1 MKLHRP
7 TMMKHLRQEEEW
19 DVCIIGGGA
28 TGLGIALE
36 AAASGLRTA
45 LIEGRD
51 FASGSSSRSTKLVHG
66 GVRYL
71 EQGKMSLVSEALKER
86 DRLMTNAAGHVD
98 DFGFLIPVKRQWA
111 RFYYGIGLRLYDLL
125 AGSHRWG
132 RTEWV
137 GKREITNR
145 LPHLAE
151 LGFIGAWRY
160 RDGRFNDAELALG
173 LAKTAA
179 QHGAILANHCRA
191 EGFIKEKG
199 LVAGVHVQDVLTGEK
214 FQLSAKVVVNACG
227 PYSDAICRMD
237 DPEHEDELRPS
248 QGIHLV
254 FDAEILKG
262 GDALLIPK
270 TDDGRVLFAV
280 PWLGKVLVGTTDTP
294 VDRSR
299 RRSPWRMEDEVDF
312 RARTT
317 PTASWGCNYNAR
329 RHPQRLCRPP
339 PPDPRA
345 ARRIPPTCLA
355 QPRRRRM
362 SPSGLVNVRGGK
374 WTTYRKM
381 AEDTVRFFKKECG
394 LEFEPA
400 DTAVLALDMTNT
412 QPRGMHPKDESELA
426 SAVTLAVEEEMCM
439 TTEDFLARRYRTLFL
454 DAKNARSSAVLV
466 SELLSQ
472 NHGLNAEWAQ
482 RQSLDFQN
490 LAQHYLPTP

>member
-199 LVAGVHVQDVLTGEK
+199 LVAGVHIQDVLTGEK

-294 VDRSR
+294 VNRIDMEPLAMEEEVAFVLDHANRFLGLQLKREDIRSVFAGLRPLIQGR
-299 RRSPWRMEDEVDF
+299 RENTAKLSRSHEVG
-312 RARTT
+312 A
-317 PTASWGCNYNAR
+317 
-329 RHPQRLCRPP
+329 
-339 PPDPRA
+339 
-345 ARRIPPTCLA
+345 
-355 QPRRRRM
+355 

-400 DTAVLALDMTNT
+400 DTSVLALDMTNT

>member
-199 LVAGVHVQDVLTGEK
+199 LVAGVHIQDVLTGEK

-294 VDRSR
+294 VDRIDMEPLAMEEEVAFVLDHANRFLGLQLKREDIRSVFAGLRPLIQGRRENTAKLSR
-299 RRSPWRMEDEVDF
+299 SHEVG
-312 RARTT
+312 A
-317 PTASWGCNYNAR
+317 
-329 RHPQRLCRPP
+329 
-339 PPDPRA
+339 
-345 ARRIPPTCLA
+345 
-355 QPRRRRM
+355 

-394 LEFEPA
+394 LEFEPG

>member
-191 EGFIKEKG
+191 EGFIKEKD
-199 LVAGVHVQDVLTGEK
+199 LVAGVHIQDVLTGEK

-294 VDRSR
+294 VDRIDMEPLAMEEEVAFVLDHANRFLGLQLKREDIRSVFAGLRPLIQGRRENTAKLSR
-299 RRSPWRMEDEVDF
+299 SHEVG
-312 RARTT
+312 A
-317 PTASWGCNYNAR
+317 
-329 RHPQRLCRPP
+329 
-339 PPDPRA
+339 
-345 ARRIPPTCLA
+345 
-355 QPRRRRM
+355 

>member
-1 MKLHRP
+1 
-7 TMMKHLRQEEEW
+7 
-19 DVCIIGGGA
+19 VCIIGGGA

-199 LVAGVHVQDVLTGEK
+199 LVAGVHIQDVLTGEK

-294 VDRSR
+294 VDRIDMEPLAMEEEVAFVLDHANRFLGLQLKREDIRSVFAGLRPLIQGRRENTAKLSR
-299 RRSPWRMEDEVDF
+299 SHEVG
-312 RARTT
+312 A
-317 PTASWGCNYNAR
+317 
-329 RHPQRLCRPP
+329 
-339 PPDPRA
+339 
-345 ARRIPPTCLA
+345 
-355 QPRRRRM
+355 

>member
-45 LIEGRD
+45 LIEGLD

-199 LVAGVHVQDVLTGEK
+199 LVAGVHIQDVHTGEK

-294 VDRSR
+294 VDRIDMEPLAMEEEVAFVLDHANRFLGLQLKREDIRSVFAGLRPLIQGRRENTAKLSR
-299 RRSPWRMEDEVDF
+299 SHEVG
-312 RARTT
+312 A
-317 PTASWGCNYNAR
+317 
-329 RHPQRLCRPP
+329 
-339 PPDPRA
+339 
-345 ARRIPPTCLA
+345 
-355 QPRRRRM
+355 

>member
-7 TMMKHLRQEEEW
+7 TMLARLREPEQW

-51 FASGSSSRSTKLVHG
+51 FASGTSSRSTKLVHG

-86 DRLMTNAAGHVD
+86 DRMMANAAGHID
-98 DFGFLIPVKRQWA
+98 DYGFIIPVKRRWA
-111 RFYYGIGLRLYDLL
+111 QFYYGMGLRLYDLL

-132 RTEWV
+132 RTEWISRKEV
-137 GKREITNR
+137 TRR

-151 LGFIGAWRY
+151 AGFIGAWRY

-173 LAKTAA
+173 LARTAVQQSA
-179 QHGAILANHCRA
+179 TLVNHCRA
-191 EGFIKEKG
+191 EAFAKKNGRIT
-199 LVAGVHVQDVLTGEK
+199 GVQAQDTLTGEA
-214 FQLSAKVVVNACG
+214 FTLSAKVVINACG
-227 PYSDAICRMD
+227 PYSDALCRLD
-237 DPEHEDELRPS
+237 DPAHESQLRPS

-254 FDAEILKG
+254 FDADILKG

-294 VDRSR
+294 VDHLDAEPKALEEEIAFVLDHANRFLGLQLRRDDIRSVFAGLRPLIQGR
-299 RRSPWRMEDEVDF
+299 RDNTAKLSRSHEVD
-312 RARTT
+312 
-317 PTASWGCNYNAR
+317 ASA
-329 RHPQRLCRPP
+329 
-339 PPDPRA
+339 
-345 ARRIPPTCLA
+345 
-355 QPRRRRM
+355 
-362 SPSGLVNVRGGK
+362 SGLVNVRGGK

-381 AEDTVRFFKKECG
+381 AEDTVGFLRKHCG

-400 DTAVLALDMTNT
+400 DTTNLALKMGDTS
-412 QPRGMHPKDESELA
+412 PRGLHPTDTKELA
-426 SAVTLAVEEEMCM
+426 TAVQQAVEEEMCI
-439 TTEDFLARRYRTLFL
+439 TIEDFLARRYRTLFL
-454 DAKNARSSAVLV
+454 DAKAAQQAAPDVAQ
-466 SELLSQ
+466 LL
-472 NHGLNAEWAQ
+472 A
-482 RQSLDFQN
+482 DFQGKDDQWKAAAVESFTE
-490 LAQHYLPTP
+490 LANHYLPNHTH

>member
-1 MKLHRP
+1 M
-7 TMMKHLRQEEEW
+7 
-19 DVCIIGGGA
+19 CIIGGGA

-199 LVAGVHVQDVLTGEK
+199 LVAGVHIQDVLTGEK

-294 VDRSR
+294 VNRIDMEPLAMEEEVAFVLDHANRFLGLQLKREDIRSVFAGLRPLIQGR
-299 RRSPWRMEDEVDF
+299 RENTAKLSRSHEVG
-312 RARTT
+312 A
-317 PTASWGCNYNAR
+317 
-329 RHPQRLCRPP
+329 
-339 PPDPRA
+339 
-345 ARRIPPTCLA
+345 
-355 QPRRRRM
+355 

-426 SAVTLAVEEEMCM
+426 TAVTLAVEEEMCM

>member
-7 TMMKHLRQEEEW
+7 TMLARLREEAQW

-51 FASGSSSRSTKLVHG
+51 FAAGTSSRSTKLVHG

-71 EQGKMSLVSEALKER
+71 EQGKLSLVSEALKER
-86 DRLMTNAAGHVD
+86 DRMMANADGHVD
-98 DFGFLIPVKRQWA
+98 DYGFLIPVKRRWA
-111 RFYYGIGLRLYDLL
+111 QFYYGMGLRLYDLL

-132 RTEWV
+132 RTEWIGRKEV
-137 GKREITNR
+137 TRR

-151 LGFIGAWRY
+151 AGFIGAWRY

-179 QHGAILANHCRA
+179 QQGATLVNHCRA
-191 EGFIKEKG
+191 KGFLKENG
-199 LVAGVHVQDVLTGEK
+199 RITGVTAQDVLTGDT
-214 FQLSAKVVVNACG
+214 FTLSAKVVVNACG
-227 PYSDAICRMD
+227 PYSDALCRLD
-237 DPEHEDELRPS
+237 DPAHENELRPS

-254 FDAEILKG
+254 FDADILKG

-294 VDRSR
+294 VDQLDLEPLAMEEEIAFVLNHANRFLGLQLRREDIRSVFAGLRPLIQGR
-299 RRSPWRMEDEVDF
+299 RDNTAKLSRSHEVD
-312 RARTT
+312 
-317 PTASWGCNYNAR
+317 ASA
-329 RHPQRLCRPP
+329 
-339 PPDPRA
+339 
-345 ARRIPPTCLA
+345 
-355 QPRRRRM
+355 
-362 SPSGLVNVRGGK
+362 SGLVNVRGGK

-381 AEDTVRFFKKECG
+381 AEDTVRFLRKKCG
-394 LEFEPA
+394 LEFVPA
-400 DTAVLALDMTNT
+400 DTSKRPLEMGSEA
-412 QPRGMHPKDESELA
+412 PRGLHPEDPKALA
-426 SAVTLAVEEEMCM
+426 AAVSKAVEEEMCV

-454 DAKNARSSAVLV
+454 DARAAAQAAPEVSRLLATARSQDEAWEAAQIRAFE
-466 SELLSQ
+466 ELA
-472 NHGLNAEWAQ
+472 H
-482 RQSLDFQN
+482 
-490 LAQHYLPTP
+490 HYLPANTP

>member
-7 TMMKHLRQEEEW
+7 TMLARLREEEQW

-51 FASGSSSRSTKLVHG
+51 FAAGTSSRSTKLVHG

-86 DRLMTNAAGHVD
+86 DRMMANAAGHID
-98 DFGFLIPVKRQWA
+98 DYGFLIPVKRRWA
-111 RFYYGIGLRLYDLL
+111 RFYYGMGLRLYDLL

-137 GKREITNR
+137 GRKEVTRR

-151 LGFIGAWRY
+151 AGFIGAWRY

-179 QHGAILANHCRA
+179 KKGATLVNHCRA
-191 EGFIKEKG
+191 DGFLKENG
-199 LVAGVHVQDVLTGEK
+199 RITGVQAHDTLTGDT
-214 FQLSAKVVVNACG
+214 FALSAKVVINACG
-227 PYSDAICRMD
+227 PYSDALCRLD
-237 DPEHEDELRPS
+237 DPAHQNELRPS

-254 FDAEILKG
+254 FDADILKG

-294 VDRSR
+294 VDHLDPEPKALEEEIAFVLDHANRFLGLQLRREDIRSVFAGLRPLIQGR
-299 RRSPWRMEDEVDF
+299 RDNTAKLSRSHEVE
-312 RARTT
+312 
-317 PTASWGCNYNAR
+317 ASA
-329 RHPQRLCRPP
+329 
-339 PPDPRA
+339 
-345 ARRIPPTCLA
+345 
-355 QPRRRRM
+355 
-362 SPSGLVNVRGGK
+362 SGLVNVRGGK

-381 AEDTVRFFKKECG
+381 AEDTVRFLHKNSG
-394 LEFEPA
+394 LDFEPA
-400 DTAVLALDMTNT
+400 DTSGLALDMGAAA
-412 QPRGMHPKDESELA
+412 PRGMHPSDARELA
-426 SAVTLAVEEEMCM
+426 DAVALAVEEEMCV
-439 TTEDFLARRYRTLFL
+439 TVEDFLARRYRTLFL
-454 DAKNARSSAVLV
+454 DARAAGLAAPEVARLLAAARDQNEEWTTSQIHAFE
-466 SELLSQ
+466 ELAL
-472 NHGLNAEWAQ
+472 
-482 RQSLDFQN
+482 
-490 LAQHYLPTP
+490 HYLPSNTF

>member
-1 MKLHRP
+1 M
-7 TMMKHLRQEEEW
+7 
-19 DVCIIGGGA
+19 CIIGGGA

-199 LVAGVHVQDVLTGEK
+199 LVAGVHIQDVLTGEK

-294 VDRSR
+294 VNRIDMEPLAMEEEVAFVLDHANRFLGLQLKREDIRSVFAGLRPLIQGR
-299 RRSPWRMEDEVDF
+299 RENTAKLSRSHEVG
-312 RARTT
+312 A
-317 PTASWGCNYNAR
+317 
-329 RHPQRLCRPP
+329 
-339 PPDPRA
+339 
-345 ARRIPPTCLA
+345 
-355 QPRRRRM
+355 

>member
-7 TMMKHLRQEEEW
+7 TMLARLREESQW

-51 FASGSSSRSTKLVHG
+51 FAAGTSSRSTKLVHG

-71 EQGKMSLVSEALKER
+71 EQGKLSLVSEALKER
-86 DRLMTNAAGHVD
+86 DRMMANTGGHID
-98 DFGFLIPVKRQWA
+98 DYGFLIPVKRRWA
-111 RFYYGIGLRLYDLL
+111 QFYYGMGLRLYDLL

-132 RTEWV
+132 RTEWIGRKEV
-137 GKREITNR
+137 TRR

-151 LGFIGAWRY
+151 AGFIGAWRY

-179 QHGAILANHCRA
+179 QQGATLVNHCRA
-191 EGFIKEKG
+191 EGFTKENG
-199 LVAGVHVQDVLTGEK
+199 RITGVTVQDVLTSDT
-214 FQLSAKVVVNACG
+214 FALSAKVVINACG
-227 PYSDAICRMD
+227 PYSDALCRLD
-237 DPEHEDELRPS
+237 NPAHENELRPS

-254 FDAEILKG
+254 FDADILKG

-294 VDRSR
+294 VDQLDLEPLAMEEEIAFVLNHANRFLGLQLRREDIRSVFAGLRPLIQGR
-299 RRSPWRMEDEVDF
+299 RDNTAKLSRSHEVD
-312 RARTT
+312 
-317 PTASWGCNYNAR
+317 ASA
-329 RHPQRLCRPP
+329 
-339 PPDPRA
+339 
-345 ARRIPPTCLA
+345 
-355 QPRRRRM
+355 
-362 SPSGLVNVRGGK
+362 SGLVNVRGGK

-381 AEDTVRFFKKECG
+381 AEDTVRFLRKKCG
-394 LEFEPA
+394 LDFVPT
-400 DTAVLALDMTNT
+400 DTSERSLEMGSAA
-412 QPRGMHPKDESELA
+412 PRGMHPDDPTAL
-426 SAVTLAVEEEMCM
+426 SAAVSKAVEEEMCV

-454 DAKNARSSAVLV
+454 DARAAAQAAPEVSRLLAAARSQDEAWEAAQTRAFE
-466 SELLSQ
+466 ELA
-472 NHGLNAEWAQ
+472 H
-482 RQSLDFQN
+482 
-490 LAQHYLPTP
+490 HYLPSNTP

>member
-294 VDRSR
+294 VDRIDMEPLAMEEEVAFVLDHANRFLGLQLKREDIRSVFAGLRPLIQGRRENTAKLSR
-299 RRSPWRMEDEVDF
+299 SHEVG
-312 RARTT
+312 A
-317 PTASWGCNYNAR
+317 
-329 RHPQRLCRPP
+329 
-339 PPDPRA
+339 
-345 ARRIPPTCLA
+345 
-355 QPRRRRM
+355 

>member
-7 TMMKHLRQEEEW
+7 TMLARLREPEQW

-51 FASGSSSRSTKLVHG
+51 FASGTSSRSTKLVHG

-86 DRLMTNAAGHVD
+86 DRMMANAAGHID
-98 DFGFLIPVKRQWA
+98 DYGFIIPVKRRWA
-111 RFYYGIGLRLYDLL
+111 QFYYGMGLRLYDLL

-132 RTEWV
+132 RTEWISRKEV
-137 GKREITNR
+137 TRR

-151 LGFIGAWRY
+151 AGFIGAWRY

-179 QHGAILANHCRA
+179 QHGATLVNHCRA
-191 EGFIKEKG
+191 DGFLKENG
-199 LVAGVHVQDVLTGEK
+199 RITSVTAQDVLTGDT
-214 FQLSAKVVVNACG
+214 FTLSAKVVINACG
-227 PYSDAICRMD
+227 PNSDALCRLD
-237 DPEHEDELRPS
+237 DPAHENELRPS

-254 FDAEILKG
+254 FDADILKG

-294 VDRSR
+294 VDHLDPEPKALEEEIAFVLDHANRFLGLQLRREDIRSVFAGLRPLIQGR
-299 RRSPWRMEDEVDF
+299 RDNTAKLSRSHEVD
-312 RARTT
+312 
-317 PTASWGCNYNAR
+317 ASA
-329 RHPQRLCRPP
+329 
-339 PPDPRA
+339 
-345 ARRIPPTCLA
+345 
-355 QPRRRRM
+355 
-362 SPSGLVNVRGGK
+362 SGLVNVRGGK

-381 AEDTVRFFKKECG
+381 AEDTVGFLRKHCG
-394 LEFEPA
+394 LHFEPA
-400 DTAVLALDMTNT
+400 DTTDLALEMGDIS
-412 QPRGMHPKDESELA
+412 PRGMHPTDTKELA
-426 SAVTLAVEEEMCM
+426 TAVQKAVEEEMCI
-439 TTEDFLARRYRTLFL
+439 TIEDFLARRYRTLFL
-454 DAKNARSSAVLV
+454 DAKAAQQAAPDVAQ
-466 SELLSQ
+466 LL
-472 NHGLNAEWAQ
+472 A
-482 RQSLDFQN
+482 DFQGKDDQWKAAAVESFTE
-490 LAQHYLPTP
+490 LANHYLPNHTH

>member
-199 LVAGVHVQDVLTGEK
+199 LVAGVHIQDVLTGEK

-294 VDRSR
+294 VDRIDMEPLAMEEEVAFVLDHANRFLGLQLKREDIRSVFAGLRPLIQGRRENTAKLSR
-299 RRSPWRMEDEVDF
+299 SHEVG
-312 RARTT
+312 A
-317 PTASWGCNYNAR
+317 
-329 RHPQRLCRPP
+329 
-339 PPDPRA
+339 
-345 ARRIPPTCLA
+345 
-355 QPRRRRM
+355 

>member
-1 MKLHRP
+1 M
-7 TMMKHLRQEEEW
+7 
-19 DVCIIGGGA
+19 CIIGGGA

-199 LVAGVHVQDVLTGEK
+199 LVAGVHIQDVLTVEK

-294 VDRSR
+294 VDRIDMEPLAMEEEVAFVLDHANRFLGLQLKREDIRSVFAGLRPLIQGRRENTAKLSR
-299 RRSPWRMEDEVDF
+299 SHEVG
-312 RARTT
+312 A
-317 PTASWGCNYNAR
+317 
-329 RHPQRLCRPP
+329 
-339 PPDPRA
+339 
-345 ARRIPPTCLA
+345 
-355 QPRRRRM
+355 

>member
-294 VDRSR
+294 VDRIDMEPLAMEEEVAFVLDHANRFLGLQLKREDIRSVFAGLRPLIQGRRENTAKLSR
-299 RRSPWRMEDEVDF
+299 SHEVG
-312 RARTT
+312 A
-317 PTASWGCNYNAR
+317 
-329 RHPQRLCRPP
+329 
-339 PPDPRA
+339 
-345 ARRIPPTCLA
+345 
-355 QPRRRRM
+355 

-381 AEDTVRFFKKECG
+381 A
-394 LEFEPA
+394 
-400 DTAVLALDMTNT
+400 
-412 QPRGMHPKDESELA
+412 
-426 SAVTLAVEEEMCM
+426 
-439 TTEDFLARRYRTLFL
+439 
-454 DAKNARSSAVLV
+454 
-466 SELLSQ
+466 
-472 NHGLNAEWAQ
+472 
-482 RQSLDFQN
+482 
-490 LAQHYLPTP
+490 

>member
-7 TMMKHLRQEEEW
+7 TMLARLRELEQW

-51 FASGSSSRSTKLVHG
+51 FASGTSSRSTKLLHG

-86 DRLMTNAAGHVD
+86 DRMMANAAGHID
-98 DFGFLIPVKRQWA
+98 DYGFLIPVKRRWA
-111 RFYYGIGLRLYDLL
+111 RFYYGMGLRLYDLL

-132 RTEWV
+132 RTEWIGRKEV
-137 GKREITNR
+137 TRR

-151 LGFIGAWRY
+151 AGFIGAWRY

-179 QHGAILANHCRA
+179 QHGATLVNHCRA
-191 EGFIKEKG
+191 DGFLKENG
-199 LVAGVHVQDVLTGEK
+199 RITSVTAQDVLTGDT
-214 FQLSAKVVVNACG
+214 FTLSAKVVINACG
-227 PYSDAICRMD
+227 PYSDALCRLD
-237 DPEHEDELRPS
+237 DPAHENELRPS

-254 FDAEILKG
+254 FDADILKG

-294 VDRSR
+294 VDHLDPEPKALEEEIAFVLDHANRFLGLQLRREDIRSVFAGLRPLIQGR
-299 RRSPWRMEDEVDF
+299 RDNTAKLSRSHEVD
-312 RARTT
+312 
-317 PTASWGCNYNAR
+317 ASA
-329 RHPQRLCRPP
+329 
-339 PPDPRA
+339 
-345 ARRIPPTCLA
+345 
-355 QPRRRRM
+355 
-362 SPSGLVNVRGGK
+362 SGLVNVRGGK

-381 AEDTVRFFKKECG
+381 AEDTVGFLRKHCR
-394 LEFEPA
+394 LEFKPA
-400 DTAVLALDMTNT
+400 DTTSLALEMGDTS
-412 QPRGMHPKDESELA
+412 PRGMHPTDTKELA
-426 SAVTLAVEEEMCM
+426 TAVQKAVEEEMCI
-439 TTEDFLARRYRTLFL
+439 TIEDFLARRYRTLFL
-454 DAKNARSSAVLV
+454 DAKAAQQAAPDVAQ
-466 SELLSQ
+466 LL
-472 NHGLNAEWAQ
+472 A
-482 RQSLDFQN
+482 DFQGKDDEWKAAAVESFTE
-490 LAQHYLPTP
+490 LANHYLPNHTH

>member
-199 LVAGVHVQDVLTGEK
+199 LVAGVHIQDVLTGEK

-294 VDRSR
+294 VDRIDMEPLAMEEEVAFVLDHANRFLGLQLKREDIRSVFAGLRPLIQGRRENTAKLSR
-299 RRSPWRMEDEVDF
+299 SHEVG
-312 RARTT
+312 A
-317 PTASWGCNYNAR
+317 
-329 RHPQRLCRPP
+329 
-339 PPDPRA
+339 
-345 ARRIPPTCLA
+345 
-355 QPRRRRM
+355 

-412 QPRGMHPKDESELA
+412 QPRGMHPKDKSELA

>member
-1 MKLHRP
+1 M
-7 TMMKHLRQEEEW
+7 
-19 DVCIIGGGA
+19 CIIGGGA

-294 VDRSR
+294 VDRIDMEPLAMEEEVAFVLDHANRFLGLQLKREDIRSVFAGLRPLIQGRRENTAKLSR
-299 RRSPWRMEDEVDF
+299 SHEVG
-312 RARTT
+312 A
-317 PTASWGCNYNAR
+317 
-329 RHPQRLCRPP
+329 
-339 PPDPRA
+339 
-345 ARRIPPTCLA
+345 
-355 QPRRRRM
+355 

>member
-199 LVAGVHVQDVLTGEK
+199 LVAGVHIQDVLTGEK

-294 VDRSR
+294 VNRIDMEPLAMEEEVAFVLDHANRFLGLQLKREDIRSVFAGLRPLIQGR
-299 RRSPWRMEDEVDF
+299 RENTAKLSRSHEVG
-312 RARTT
+312 A
-317 PTASWGCNYNAR
+317 
-329 RHPQRLCRPP
+329 
-339 PPDPRA
+339 
-345 ARRIPPTCLA
+345 
-355 QPRRRRM
+355 

>member
-1 MKLHRP
+1 M
-7 TMMKHLRQEEEW
+7 
-19 DVCIIGGGA
+19 CIIGGGA

-191 EGFIKEKG
+191 EGFIKEKD
-199 LVAGVHVQDVLTGEK
+199 LVAGVHIQDVLTGEK

-294 VDRSR
+294 VDRIDMEPLAMEEEVAFVLDHANRFLGLQLKREDIRSVFAGLRPLIQGRRENTAKLSR
-299 RRSPWRMEDEVDF
+299 SHEVG
-312 RARTT
+312 A
-317 PTASWGCNYNAR
+317 
-329 RHPQRLCRPP
+329 
-339 PPDPRA
+339 
-345 ARRIPPTCLA
+345 
-355 QPRRRRM
+355 